1 MGQKAGC
8 FLPLGA
14 DLAAEAAK
22 GAALALEGAGDVHGS
37 DGLSAGVLGVG
48 GGVADC
54 ALEEHSEHTAGLFVD
69 EA

>member
-1 MGQKAGC
+1 M
-8 FLPLGA
+8 PLDA